1 MDEDNKQTKKTLTT
15 MSLVLMIITTV
26 YGFGNVSVSYRQM
39 TYAGIIWFVLAGI
52 CFFFPAGLMM
62 AEYGSAFH
70 DAQGGIYSWLAGSIG
85 EKWAFI
91 GTFVWLANWVL
102 WLVSSASRLW
112 ISISA
117 LIFGKDTTQSW
128 NFFGLQ
134 GTELIGVL
142 SILFM
147 IISTYLSSR
156 GITGIKIMSS
166 IGGWFMIIMNLVF
179 IFSSLV
185 VIIMNHWQFAQ
196 PIHGWQSFIVSPNK
210 DFQTPITIISFVVY
224 AVFAYGGME
233 TVDGVIDSMKHPEK
247 DFPKGLI
254 IGSLFTIISYVL
266 MIFMTGFSVNYQ
278 RDIVQTGANT
288 GNITYVVYGT
298 LGKAFGH
305 ALNLDPNTSLMIGKV
320 FTRAIALSGLMGMTG
335 AFFVLL
341 YSPIKSFIMGSDP
354 RLWPKAATKLNKHGI
369 PANAMW
375 AQTIFVCVLIGI
387 VSFGGSA
394 ATSFYQILT
403 DMGNVAATAPYIFLI
418 GAFPF
423 FLKKDYPR
431 KFRVFTNYKW
441 TVALV
446 IFVEIIVCTGIIFT
460 VLEPVLEHRYAT
472 AFWTGFGPI
481 FFGLVAY
488 IFYCISKKK
497 NGLDDLD

>member
-1 MDEDNKQTKKTLTT
+1 MEKDTQKKQVLTT
-15 MSLVLMIITTV
+15 TSLVLMIITTV
-26 YGFGNVSVSYRQM
+26 YGFGNVSVSYEQM

-70 DAQGGIYSWLAGSIG
+70 DAEGGIYSWLAGSIG

-102 WLVSSASRLW
+102 WLVASASRLW

-128 NFFGLQ
+128 HFLGLH
-134 GTELIGVL
+134 GTQLIGVL
-142 SILFM
+142 AILFM
-147 IISTYLSSR
+147 IVSTYLSSR
-156 GITGIKIMSS
+156 GMTGIKIMSS
-166 IGGWFMIIMNLVF
+166 IGGFFMIAMNLVF
-179 IFSSLV
+179 IISSII
-185 VIIMNHWQFAQ
+185 VIILNHGQLAQ
-196 PIHGWQSFIVSPNK
+196 PITGWQSFIISPNK
-210 DFQTPITIISFVVY
+210 SFQTPITIISFIVY

-233 TVDGVIDSMKHPEK
+233 TVGGVTDSMKHPEK

-278 RDIVQTGANT
+278 KDILGGNANT

-298 LGKAFGH
+298 LGKAIGSAFH
-305 ALNLDPNTSLMIGKV
+305 LNMATSRMIGEI
-320 FTRAIALSGLMGMTG
+320 FTRVIALSGLMGMIG

-341 YSPIKSFIMGSDP
+341 YSPIKSFILGSNP
-354 RLWPKAATKLNKHGI
+354 HLWPKAATKLNKHNI

-375 AQTIFVCVLIGI
+375 AQTIFVCLII
-387 VSFGGSA
+387 AFVSFGGSA
-394 ATSFYQILT
+394 AANFYQILT

-460 VLEPVLEHRYAT
+460 VLQPILQHQYAK

-481 FFGLVAY
+481 FFALIAY
-488 IFYCISKKK
+488 IFYHVSKKK
-497 NGLDDLD
+497 NNVD

>member
-1 MDEDNKQTKKTLTT
+1 
-15 MSLVLMIITTV
+15 MIITTV
-26 YGFGNVSVSYRQM
+26 YGFGNVSVSYLQM
-39 TYAGIIWFVLAGI
+39 TYAGIIWFILAGI

-102 WLVSSASRLW
+102 WLVASASRLW

-117 LIFGKDTTQSW
+117 LLFGKDTTQSW
-128 NFFGLQ
+128 HFLGLK
-134 GTELIGVL
+134 GTQLIGVL
-142 SILFM
+142 AILFM
-147 IISTYLSSR
+147 LLSTYMSSK
-156 GITGIKIMSS
+156 GMTGIKIMSS
-166 IGGWFMIIMNLVF
+166 IGGIFMIAMNAVF
-179 IFSSLV
+179 ILASLA
-185 VIIMNHWQFAQ
+185 VIILNHGKLAE
-196 PIHGWQSFIVSPNK
+196 PINGWQSFIVSPNK
-210 DFQTPITIISFVVY
+210 SFQTPITIISFVVY

-233 TVDGVIDSMKHPEK
+233 TVGGVINNMKKPERE
-247 DFPKGLI
+247 FPKGLI

-278 RDIVQTGANT
+278 KDILGSSANT
-288 GNITYVVYGT
+288 GNITYIVYAT
-298 LGKAFGH
+298 LGRALGH
-305 ALNLDPNTSLMIGKV
+305 ALKLSPHFSIIIGEV

-341 YSPIKSFIMGSDP
+341 YSPIKSFIMGSDA
-354 RLWPKAATKLNKHGI
+354 RLWPKAATKLNKHGV

-375 AQTIFVCVLIGI
+375 AQSIFVCLLIAV

-394 ATSFYQILT
+394 AASFYQILT

-423 FLKKDYPR
+423 FLKKNYPR

-446 IFVEIIVCTGIIFT
+446 VFVEIIVCTGILFT
-460 VLEPVLEHRYAT
+460 ILEPVLEHQYAT
-472 AFWTGFGPI
+472 AFWTAFGPV
-481 FFGLVAY
+481 FFALIAY
-488 IFYCISKKK
+488 IFFEVSKRK
-497 NGLDDLD
+497 NHLDLN

>member
-1 MDEDNKQTKKTLTT
+1 
-15 MSLVLMIITTV
+15 MIITTV
-26 YGFGNVSVSYRQM
+26 YGFGNVSVSYEQM

-85 EKWAFI
+85 EKRAFI

-102 WLVSSASRLW
+102 WLVASASRLW

-117 LIFGKDTTQSW
+117 LLFGKDTTQSW
-128 NFFGLQ
+128 SIFGLH
-134 GTELIGVL
+134 GTQLIGL
-142 SILFM
+142 LAILFM
-147 IISTYLSSR
+147 LLSTYLCSR
-156 GITGIKIMSS
+156 GMTGIKIMSS
-166 IGGWFMIIMNLVF
+166 IGGIFMILMNVIF
-179 IFSSLV
+179 ILTSIL
-185 VIIMNHWQFAQ
+185 IICLNRGQLAE
-196 PIHGWQSFIVSPNK
+196 PIHGISSFIVSPNK
-210 DFQTPITIISFVVY
+210 SFQIPITIISFVVY

-233 TVDGVIDSMKHPEK
+233 TVGGVINNMKKPEK
-247 DFPKGLI
+247 EFPRGLI

-278 RDIVQTGANT
+278 QNILHGNANT
-288 GNITYVVYGT
+288 GNITYIVYGT
-298 LGKAFGH
+298 LGRKLGH
-305 ALNLDPNTSLMIGKV
+305 ALNLDPHASLIIGQF
-320 FTRAIALSGLMGMTG
+320 FTRAIALSGLMGMMG

-341 YSPIKSFIMGSDP
+341 YSPVKSFIMGSNP
-354 RLWPKAATKLNKHGI
+354 KLWPKAATKLNKHGV

-375 AQTIFVCVLIGI
+375 AQSIFVCLLIDV

-394 ATSFYQILT
+394 AASFYQVLT

-446 IFVEIIVCTGIIFT
+446 VFVEIIVCTGIVFT
-460 VLEPVLEHRYAT
+460 IVEPILEGNYAT
-472 AFWTGFGPI
+472 AFWTGFGPV
-481 FFGLVAY
+481 FFALIAW
-488 IFYCISKKK
+488 IFYEVSRRRNHI
-497 NGLDDLD
+497 DE